1 MDKKLYPSNDQKS
14 EPLIIRKN
22 EQRAKDRR
30 DKIEDRKRKHNE
42 FLIDRFRRESE
53 NESSKKK

>member
-1 MDKKLYPSNDQKS
+1 MNKKS

-42 FLIDRFRRESE
+42 LLIDRFRKESKH
-53 NESSKKK
+53 ESSKKK

>member
-1 MDKKLYPSNDQKS
+1 MNKKS

-22 EQRAKDRR
+22 EQKVKDRR
-30 DKIEDRKRKHNE
+30 DKIEVRKRQHNE
-42 FLIDRFRRESE
+42 FLIDRFRKESK

>member
-1 MDKKLYPSNDQKS
+1 MNKKSSPSTDQKS

-30 DKIEDRKRKHNE
+30 DKIEDRKRKHKQ
-42 FLIDRFRRESE
+42 FLLERFRKESK

>member
-1 MDKKLYPSNDQKS
+1 MNKKS

-42 FLIDRFRRESE
+42 FLIDRFRKESK
-53 NESSKKK
+53 NGKK